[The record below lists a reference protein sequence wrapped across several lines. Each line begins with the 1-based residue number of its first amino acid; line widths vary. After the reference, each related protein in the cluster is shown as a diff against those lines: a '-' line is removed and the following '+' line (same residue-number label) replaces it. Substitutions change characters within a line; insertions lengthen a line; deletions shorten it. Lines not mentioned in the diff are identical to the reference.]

1 MIIAEGL
8 TKIFDDRKRGPVA
21 AADRI
26 SFGCPPGEVFGLL
39 GPNGAGK
46 TTTLRMLATL
56 LTPTAGS
63 ARLLGCDIRI
73 APHEVRRIIGFVSG
87 DTRLYDRLT
96 PRETV
101 RYFARLYGLDD
112 VAIRRRT
119 DDLFERFGLGPV
131 ADTLVQRLS
140 TGTRQKV
147 SLARALIHDPPV
159 LIVDEPTSGLDVL
172 VARAVVDLLA
182 DCRREGKTILLS
194 THVMSEAERLCDRVG
209 VIHNGR
215 LLAQGSLADVK
226 AAAGAATIEDAFF
239 ALVRSEEAGS
249 PVRPS
254 LRGEGL

>member
-1 MIIAEGL
+1 LIIADGL

-26 SFGCPPGEVFGLL
+26 SFTCPPGVIFGLL

-56 LTPTAGS
+56 LTPTSGS
-63 ARLLGCDIRI
+63 ARLLGHDVRT

-87 DTRLYDRLT
+87 ETRLYDRLT

-112 VAIRRRT
+112 DAIARRT
-119 DDLFERFGLGPV
+119 DDLFGRFGLGPY

-159 LIVDEPTSGLDVL
+159 LIVDEPTTGLDVL
-172 VARAVVDLLA
+172 VARAVADLLA

-194 THVMSEAERLCDRVG
+194 THVMSEAERLCDHVG

-215 LLAQGSLADVK
+215 LLAQGPVAEVK

-239 ALVRSEEAGS
+239 ALIRRDLEPQGNPA
-249 PVRPS
+249 R
-254 LRGEGL
+254 

>member
-1 MIIAEGL
+1 VIVADGL
-8 TKIFDDRKRGPVA
+8 TKVFEDRKRGPVT
-21 AADRI
+21 AADAV
-26 SFGCPPGEVFGLL
+26 SFVCAPGTVFGLL

-56 LTPTAGS
+56 LTPTAGT
-63 ARLLGCDIRI
+63 ARILDHDVRR
-73 APHEVRRIIGFVSG
+73 APHEVRRVIGFVSG

-112 VAIRRRT
+112 DAIRRRT
-119 DDLFERFGLGPV
+119 DDLFARFGLGPY

-159 LIVDEPTSGLDVL
+159 LIVDEPTTGLDVL
-172 VARAVVDLLA
+172 VARAVLDLLS

-194 THVMSEAERLCDRVG
+194 THVMSEAERMCDALAVLHG
-209 VIHNGR
+209 GR
-215 LLAQGSLADVK
+215 ILAAGTQAEVRS
-226 AAAGAATIEDAFF
+226 AAGAATLEDAFF
-239 ALVRSEEAGS
+239 ALIQRATQ
-249 PVRPS
+249 PV
-254 LRGEGL
+254 GM

>member
-1 MIIAEGL
+1 VIIADGL
-8 TKIFDDRKRGPVA
+8 TKVFEDRKRGPVI
-21 AADRI
+21 AADAV
-26 SFGCPPGEVFGLL
+26 SFTCAPGTVFGLL

-56 LTPTAGS
+56 LTPTAGT
-63 ARLLGCDIRI
+63 ARVLDHDVRT
-73 APHEVRRIIGFVSG
+73 ASHEVRRVIGFVSG

-112 VAIRRRT
+112 GAIRRRT
-119 DDLFERFGLGPV
+119 DDLFARFGLGPY

-172 VARAVVDLLA
+172 VARAVLDLLA
-182 DCRREGKTILLS
+182 DCRRQGKTILLS
-194 THVMSEAERLCDRVG
+194 THVMGEAERMCDAVAVLHG
-209 VIHNGR
+209 GR
-215 LLAQGSLADVK
+215 ILAAGTQAEVRS
-226 AAAGAATIEDAFF
+226 AAGAATLEDAFF
-239 ALVRSEEAGS
+239 ALIQRDGQ
-249 PVRPS
+249 PV
-254 LRGEGL
+254 GV